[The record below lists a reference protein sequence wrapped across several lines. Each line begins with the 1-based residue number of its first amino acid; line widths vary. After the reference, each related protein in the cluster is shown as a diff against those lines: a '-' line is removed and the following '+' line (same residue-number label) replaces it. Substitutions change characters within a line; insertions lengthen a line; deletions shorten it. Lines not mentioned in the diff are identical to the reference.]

1 MRGNRGSAPEWE
13 VPLFRNRS
21 FQSLWV
27 NQFLSSVSKE
37 ATEVAYPLL
46 VLATTGSATLSA
58 TVGATQMVA
67 AGLTSILGG
76 WLADHRDRRFLLI
89 GCDLTRAVL
98 LLALCVLIGTGNA
111 GTITIFATAVG
122 SAVCLGIA
130 NPAALAAV
138 KHLVPPSQL
147 TQATAQNQIR
157 PHAAM
162 TLGSPIGGSLFAV
175 GRAVPFLASALT
187 FVLSAAALLFV
198 SRPMQE
204 ARPVHRRDEPG
215 GALAGYRAIRA
226 EPIIFLWL
234 LWVIGSNMAFNHT
247 GTFLALIATA
257 RDRGAQEPTI
267 GLMLAIAGAGGL
279 AGSLVATWVV
289 RRLSPSAVFAI
300 AAWLGPAAAVLLVAL
315 PGTVALGVVVA
326 CVFARAPAVNAL
338 FYAYVAVLVPDHLQ
352 GRVTGLAMF
361 VSLFST
367 PLGILGVGMLFDLA
381 GPTWVFAAMGLLSAV
396 AAAPTFTRRMRTLPR
411 PEHLATDH

>member
-1 MRGNRGSAPEWE
+1 MRDKIGGAVEHE
-13 VPLFRNRS
+13 VPLLRNRS
-21 FQSLWV
+21 FQALWI
-27 NQFLSSVSKE
+27 NQFFSSVSKE

-46 VLATTGSATLSA
+46 ILATTGSATFSA
-58 TVGATQMVA
+58 SVGAAQMVA

-76 WLADHRDRRFLLI
+76 WLADRRDRRLVLI

-98 LLALCVLIGTGNA
+98 LLVLCVLIAVGSA
-111 GTITIFATAVG
+111 GTVTIFAIAIA

-187 FVLSAAALLFV
+187 FVLSAAALLFA

-204 ARPVHRRDEPG
+204 ARPVHRHGEPG

-257 RDRGAQEPTI
+257 RDRGAPEPTI

-300 AAWLGPAAAVLLVAL
+300 AAWLGPAAAVLLVVL

-326 CVFARAPAVNAL
+326 CVFAAR
-338 FYAYVAVLVPDHLQ
+338 
-352 GRVTGLAMF
+352 
-361 VSLFST
+361 
-367 PLGILGVGMLFDLA
+367 
-381 GPTWVFAAMGLLSAV
+381 
-396 AAAPTFTRRMRTLPR
+396 PR
-411 PEHLATDH
+411 